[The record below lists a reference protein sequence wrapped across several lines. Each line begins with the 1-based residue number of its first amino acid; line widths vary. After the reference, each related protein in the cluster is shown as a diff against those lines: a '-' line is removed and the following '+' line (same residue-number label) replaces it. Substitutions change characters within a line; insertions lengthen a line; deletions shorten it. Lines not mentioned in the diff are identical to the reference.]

1 MNAVNVL
8 SPLSLRV
15 YDVVAQPSLL
25 PSILEDIAMGIG
37 ADAAGIADIDLSNSS
52 PRVFVGTRNIH
63 DLYECHGQV
72 SARSTDRPLYKAL
85 AEKLGSFKFSSD
97 TELLDRYHQ
106 AGNSPVN
113 LDELRSVLRDNYDLH
128 HRVLSA
134 LSSCDQS
141 YHCISLMFSSGS
153 ADRRHQAV
161 EAGNQLLPH
170 IQKAMSIAQP
180 LTALEARYR
189 SVLDVLDRLRLG
201 VIITGLDRDV
211 WLTNDAARRILE
223 RRDALR
229 IDANGK
235 LVATNGDSKRTL
247 SNAFQNLGAVGPAD
261 DMTQRMCL
269 DRDRPVR
276 AVASQGHKPLPGIKE
291 PYVAD
296 CSLVHH
302 GDFASGRAGLGVLT
316 LLSDPD
322 STSRVDLGALT
333 QVYGLTRSERAVC
346 ELLLDGHSNAEIA
359 DIRNV
364 TADTV
369 ASQIKSLFNKTSCKR
384 RAEVVHMAYRVSL
397 PISR

>member
-1 MNAVNVL
+1 MNVATEL
-8 SPLSLRV
+8 PPLSLRV

-25 PSILEDIAMGIG
+25 PIVLEDIATGLG

-52 PRVFVGTRNIH
+52 PRAFVGTHNIR
-63 DLYECHGQV
+63 DLYERDDRDC
-72 SARSTDRPLYKAL
+72 ARSADRPLYKAL
-85 AEKLGSFKFSSD
+85 AENLGSYEFSSD
-97 TELLDRYHQ
+97 IELLDRYNQ

-113 LDELRSVLRDNYDLH
+113 LDEFRSVLRDNYDLH

-134 LSSCDQS
+134 LSSGDQS
-141 YHCISLMFSSGS
+141 YNCISLMFTSGS
-153 ADRRHQAV
+153 ADRRRMAV
-161 EAGNQLLPH
+161 KAGNQLLPH

-211 WLTNDAARRILE
+211 WLTNEAARRILE

-247 SNAFQNLGAVGPAD
+247 TNAFQNLGSVGPAD
-261 DMTQRMCL
+261 DITQRMCL

-276 AVASQGHKPLPGIKE
+276 AVASKARKPVPGMKE

-302 GDFASGRAGLGVLT
+302 ADLANGRAGLGVLT

-369 ASQIKSLFNKTSCKR
+369 ASQIKSLFNKTACKR

-397 PISR
+397 PICR